1 MARLILKY
9 EERVLKEVP
18 VGAQVVKIGR
28 VPDNTVLIDNPAVSS
43 HHARIFRDAD
53 NFILE
58 DLQSTNGTQVNG
70 HLVSRHTLK
79 NGDVIGIGK
88 HTLQFLRADKED
100 VAAAEAGPSAEEPVL
115 PELGGTVFLDT
126 KAQRDLMAK
135 ITAQAAEQKP
145 AAPGSAPAEPAAPI
159 PKAAAMVQPAAAARV
174 GVLTVLAG
182 KAEQP
187 EYRLEAAT
195 SIVGK
200 SDTALIKL
208 KGWFK
213 PKVAATI
220 TRKGETYVI
229 TPLGGS
235 AQVNKQPLKDRYELK
250 DDDVL
255 EISGLTLQFSLKG

>member
-1 MARLILKY
+1 MAKLILKY
-9 EERVLKEVP
+9 EDRVLKEVP
-18 VGAQVVKIGR
+18 VATGIVKIGR
-28 VPDNTVLIDNPAVSS
+28 TPDNTVVIDNPAVSS

-58 DLQSTNGTQVNG
+58 DLQSTNGTLVNG
-70 HLVSRHTLK
+70 QLVSRHTLK
-79 NGDVIGIGK
+79 NGDAIGIGK
-88 HTLQFLRADKED
+88 HTLVFQRADKEE
-100 VAAAEAGPSAEEPVL
+100 VAAAESGPSAEEPVL

-135 ITAQAAEQKP
+135 ITAQAAEQK
-145 AAPGSAPAEPAAPI
+145 AAPGAAPV

-174 GVLTVLAG
+174 GVLAVLAG
-182 KAEQP
+182 KADQS

-195 SIVGK
+195 SIIGK
-200 SDTALIKL
+200 SDTATIKL

-235 AQVNKQPLKDRYELK
+235 PQVNKQPLKDRYELK
-250 DDDVL
+250 DDDIL

>member
-1 MARLILKY
+1 MAKLILKY

-28 VPDNTVLIDNPAVSS
+28 VPDNTILIDNPAVSS

-70 HLVSRHTLK
+70 QLVSRHTLK

-88 HTLQFLRADKED
+88 HTLQFLRADKEE
-100 VAAAEAGPSAEEPVL
+100 VAEAGPSAEETVL

-135 ITAQAAEQKP
+135 ITAQAAEQK
-145 AAPGSAPAEPAAPI
+145 AAPQSGAPAAPI
-159 PKAAAMVQPAAAARV
+159 PKAAAMVQAAAPTRV

-182 KAEQP
+182 KADQS

-200 SDTALIKL
+200 SDTALIRL

-229 TPLGGS
+229 TPLGGK
-235 AQVNKQPLKDRYELK
+235 AQVNKQALKDRYELK

>member
-1 MARLILKY
+1 MAKLILKY

-28 VPDNTVLIDNPAVSS
+28 VPDNTILIDNPAVSS

-70 HLVSRHTLK
+70 QLVSRHTLK
-79 NGDVIGIGK
+79 NGDAIGIGK
-88 HTLQFLRADKED
+88 HTLVFQRGDKEE
-100 VAAAEAGPSAEEPVL
+100 VAAAEAGPSAEEAVL

-135 ITAQAAEQKP
+135 ITAQAAEQQ
-145 AAPGSAPAEPAAPI
+145 AATPGAAPAAPI
-159 PKAAAMVQPAAAARV
+159 PKAAAMAKPAAPSKV

-182 KAEQP
+182 KADQS

-195 SIVGK
+195 SVVGK
-200 SDTALIKL
+200 SETAAVKL

-213 PKVAATI
+213 PKLAAAI
-220 TRKGETYVI
+220 ARKGESYVL
-229 TPLGGS
+229 TPLGGKI
-235 AQVNKQPLKDRYELK
+235 AVNKQPLTDRYELK
-250 DDDVL
+250 DDDIL
-255 EISGLTLQFSLKG
+255 EISGLTLQFNLKG

>member
-1 MARLILKY
+1 MAKLILKY

-28 VPDNTVLIDNPAVSS
+28 VPDNTILIDNPAVSS

-70 HLVSRHTLK
+70 QLVSRHTLK

-88 HTLQFLRADKED
+88 HTLVFQRADKED
-100 VAAAEAGPSAEEPVL
+100 LAEAGPSAEETVL

-135 ITAQAAEQKP
+135 ITAQAAEQKA
-145 AAPGSAPAEPAAPI
+145 AAPGAAPAVPI
-159 PKAAAMVQPAAAARV
+159 PKAAAMVQPAAPSKV

-182 KAEQP
+182 KADQS

-195 SIVGK
+195 SVVGK
-200 SDTALIKL
+200 SDTAAVKL
-208 KGWFK
+208 RGWFK
-213 PKVAATI
+213 PKLAAAI
-220 TRKGETYVI
+220 ARKGESYVI
-229 TPLGGS
+229 TPLGGKI
-235 AQVNKQPLKDRYELK
+235 AVNKQPLKDRYELK
-250 DDDVL
+250 DDDIL
-255 EISGLTLQFSLKG
+255 EISGLTLQFNLKG

>member
-1 MARLILKY
+1 MAKLILKY

-18 VGAQVVKIGR
+18 VGAGVVKIGR
-28 VPDNTVLIDNPAVSS
+28 VPDNTVAIDNPAVSS

-58 DLQSTNGTQVNG
+58 DLQSTNGTLVNG
-70 HLVSRHTLK
+70 QLVSRHTLK
-79 NGDVIGIGK
+79 NGDAIGIGK
-88 HTLQFLRADKED
+88 HTLVFQRADKEEETP
-100 VAAAEAGPSAEEPVL
+100 AEAGPSAEEPVL

-135 ITAQAAEQKP
+135 ITAQAAEQKAAPGAAP
-145 AAPGSAPAEPAAPI
+145 AAPV

-182 KAEQP
+182 KADQS

-235 AQVNKQPLKDRYELK
+235 PQVNKQPLKDRYELK
-250 DDDVL
+250 EDDIL